1 MTFPARTITFVRHA
15 QSLSNAGAVTMEHSA
30 IPLTELGHRQA
41 QRLAELLPQQPPLV
55 CVSPFERTR
64 HTARPYLQRTGAAS
78 RTVHALHEFES
89 FDARLLQGLDGA
101 GRRPVVEAYWRE
113 AEPQRR
119 MGESAE
125 TFAEFTARVAGFRQ
139 QEMPLLPH
147 GTVVF
152 GHGIWIAMLCWT
164 ALGFATADG
173 QAMRGFRAFQLG
185 LPLPNGAVYY
195 FDETTPGQWRVRADD
210 ALMRKVD
217 AVA

>member
-1 MTFPARTITFVRHA
+1 MPSHVRSITFVRHA
-15 QSLSNAGAVTMEHSA
+15 QSLSNAGGVTMEHGA
-30 IPLTELGHRQA
+30 IPLTERGHRQA
-41 QRLAELLPQQPPLV
+41 QRLAELLPPQPPLV
-55 CVSPFERTR
+55 CISPFERTR
-64 HTARPYLQRTGAAS
+64 DTARPYLQRTGAPS

-101 GRRPVVEAYWRE
+101 GRRPVVDDYWRRG
-113 AEPQRR
+113 EPLQR

-125 TFAEFTARVAGFRQ
+125 TFAEFADRVAAFRRA
-139 QEMPLLPH
+139 EMPLLPH

-185 LPLPNGAVYY
+185 LPLPNGAVYH

-210 ALMRKVD
+210 ALMRQVD
-217 AVA
+217 ADL